1 MESAWYMWSHSRL
14 SISRRRVPGPRAA
27 SASAAVST
35 HSRGRPCP
43 RAARTRLLTHL
54 LACPVPD
61 RVPFFLQTLVNRS
74 ERLAIG
80 WAVRAPFPS
89 GPALH
94 PEVRYAFESGWLP
107 FMQSPFGPKVYPKSI
122 AHKRTN
128 KHRHSGCGYYIDCL
142 RACCTREG
150 WQYL

>member
-1 MESAWYMWSHSRL
+1 M
-14 SISRRRVPGPRAA
+14 
-27 SASAAVST
+27 
-35 HSRGRPCP
+35 
-43 RAARTRLLTHL
+43 
-54 LACPVPD
+54 PD

-107 FMQSPFGPKVYPKSI
+107 FMQSPFGLTVGFIEKTRCVSRGAEMRILDTK
-122 AHKRTN
+122 T
-128 KHRHSGCGYYIDCL
+128 L
-142 RACCTREG
+142 RQASNLELLR
-150 WQYL
+150 